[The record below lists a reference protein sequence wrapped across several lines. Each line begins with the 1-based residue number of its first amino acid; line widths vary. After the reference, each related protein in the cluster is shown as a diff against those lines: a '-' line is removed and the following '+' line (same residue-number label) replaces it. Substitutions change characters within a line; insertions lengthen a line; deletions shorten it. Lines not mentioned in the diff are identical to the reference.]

1 VIPIRDENPTH
12 RFPFMTVALIA
23 LNVGVFVYELTL
35 GQAGFTAFWNR
46 WAFVPARFLANP
58 FSAEQ
63 LMTVFTA
70 MFMHAG
76 WVHVAGNLLYLWIFG
91 NNIEDRLGRGRFVVF
106 YLLCGVAGT
115 LAQAMVSPASMVPN
129 LGASGAIAGVLGAY
143 LVLYPGA
150 SVLTLIPIFFFVE
163 LARLPAVLVIGF
175 WFVLQLGSGLAALGA
190 GMMESGGVA
199 WFAHIG
205 GFVTGV
211 VLMLPLALQTRRRGS
226 QGRAKTSR

>member
-1 VIPIRDENPTH
+1 
-12 RFPFMTVALIA
+12 MTT
-23 LNVGVFVYELTL
+23 EK
-35 GQAGFTAFWNR
+35 Q
-46 WAFVPARFLANP
+46 
-58 FSAEQ
+58 S
-63 LMTVFTA
+63 LMTPVNIITAIILAIGLYITVLRFTGGLSA
-70 MFMHAG
+70 
-76 WVHVAGNLLYLWIFG
+76 VTNLDQNNPWGIWIGF
-91 NNIEDRLGRGRFVVF
+91 D
-106 YLLCGVAGT
+106 LLCGVAGT

>member
-1 VIPIRDENPTH
+1 MIPIRDDNPTH
-12 RFPFMTVALIA
+12 RFPVITVAFIA
-23 LNVGVFVYELTL
+23 VNVAVFVYQLTL
-35 GQAGFTAFWNR
+35 GQAGLAAFWDR
-46 WAFVPARFLANP
+46 WAFMPARFLADP

-63 LMTVFTA
+63 LTTIFTA

-91 NNIEDRLGRGRFVVF
+91 NNIEDRLGHGRFVVF
-106 YLLCGVAGT
+106 YLVCGVAAT
-115 LAQAMVSPASMVPN
+115 LAQAIVSPASTVPN

-190 GMMESGGVA
+190 GMMDMGGVA

-205 GFVTGV
+205 GFVAGV
-211 VLMLPLALQTRRRGS
+211 VLTLPLILQRRR
-226 QGRAKTSR
+226 RRPPNRSRTTR